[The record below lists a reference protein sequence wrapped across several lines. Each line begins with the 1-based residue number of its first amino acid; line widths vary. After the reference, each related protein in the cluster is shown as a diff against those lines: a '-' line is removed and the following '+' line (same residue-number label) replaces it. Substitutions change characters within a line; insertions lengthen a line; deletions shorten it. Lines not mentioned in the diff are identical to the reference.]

1 MLTHPTLDQLR
12 ALRLDGMADAFVE
25 PPRRTVIDVLDGGL
39 AVPQPSGAQ
48 SDLKP
53 PGVAVADFAIE
64 QQCQPFGVREI
75 AGLFL
80 RFELGKGGGHAVEP
94 ERSQLVESG
103 MRKHC

>member
-1 MLTHPTLDQLR
+1 MLGDPAAGRQL
-12 ALRLDGMADAFVE
+12 LEQCFVE
-25 PPRRTVIDVLDGGL
+25 PPRRAVIDVLDGGL
-39 AVPQPSGAQ
+39 AVSQPSRPQ
-48 SDLKP
+48 SDLKA

-80 RFELGKGGGHAVEP
+80 RFEFDKGIGHAVEP

-103 MRKHC
+103 MREHC